1 MDQQSWQLQ
10 ARKGQ
15 DVLSNSIPK
24 QYLVPSHQLPP
35 PTQENVV
42 DFPRK
47 SGLFTSK
54 ELGITDLSASELVQ
68 EMKAGRL
75 LAEEVVKAFL
85 KRAVVGHQLVLQIPC
100 LLSYHMLR
108 LIK

>member
-1 MDQQSWQLQ
+1 MNSESWQLQ

-15 DVLSNSIPK
+15 DILTNSIPK

-42 DFPRK
+42 NFPRK

-54 ELGITDLSASELVQ
+54 ELSITEMSASQLVQ
-68 EMKAGRL
+68 EMQAGRL

-85 KRAVVGHQLVLQIPC
+85 KRAVVGHQLVL
-100 LLSYHMLR
+100 
-108 LIK
+108 